1 MNALAFIYISQ
12 CKTQKRK
19 EGYCM
24 AIGDVFKVKD
34 FKDEI
39 EKLKMDNQR
48 LYDDNCTMQR
58 LLTPEMQDVQRLKAI
73 IFNLETEIQR
83 LKDEQQSTEQEIE
96 NRVTSIN
103 NLDLEIKSRKKQII
117 ELDDQILLQEFGIYT
132 PVYDLMNSE
141 AYKNK
146 LTAIRQQQK
155 EMIKK
160 DSACRYPTNFTLDGS
175 HSKGKKLVKDNVK
188 QILRSFNNECDAVID
203 KAKFNNISSI
213 QKKIEKSYEDLNKMN
228 SAMKISIVPKY
239 LSLKLDELNLC
250 YEYAVKK
257 QEEKEEQKRI
267 REQLR
272 EEAKLQKEIAEARK
286 NIEKEK
292 THYKNALQQI
302 ESQLSSASES
312 DKSSLEIK
320 KAEVLSHL
328 QDIQKSIEDIDY
340 REANKRAGYVYII
353 SNIGSFGDDVYKIGM
368 TRRLEPTERVDE
380 LGDASVPFNFDI
392 HAMIF
397 SDDAPSLENALHK
410 AFEDRKLNMVNQRRE
425 FFHVT
430 LDEIEQV
437 VKRNFDKTVEFT
449 RIAPA
454 EQYRESQILRKSLKN
469 SH

>member
-1 MNALAFIYISQ
+1 
-12 CKTQKRK
+12 
-19 EGYCM
+19 M